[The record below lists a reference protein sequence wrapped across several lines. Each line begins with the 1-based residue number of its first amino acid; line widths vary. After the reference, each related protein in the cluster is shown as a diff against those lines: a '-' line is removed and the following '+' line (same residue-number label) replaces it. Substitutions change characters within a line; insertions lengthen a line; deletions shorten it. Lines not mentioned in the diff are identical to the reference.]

1 MDIDDEYMSDDG
13 VMKRSTYTALVV
25 DDDEDTVN
33 LFTEFLEIYDI
44 VVVGNAFDGKQA
56 VTIYNTLSPDIVF
69 SDVMMPDYDG
79 FYALEN
85 IKKTNPK
92 AIVVMITGDVRADT
106 ITRLEQLGADAII
119 YKPFDMPS
127 VMQTATSLLVKTV
140 CSPSS
145 TS

>member
-1 MDIDDEYMSDDG
+1 MSNDSG
-13 VMKRSTYTALVV
+13 MEKHAYTALVV

-44 VVVGNAFDGKQA
+44 VVTGKAFDGKQA
-56 VTIYNTLSPDIVF
+56 TKIFQDISPDIVF
-69 SDVMMPDYDG
+69 SDVMMPEYDG

-85 IKKTNPK
+85 IKKINPK
-92 AIVVMITGDVRADT
+92 AIMVMITGDVRADT
-106 ITRLEQLGADAII
+106 IHKLESLGADAII

-127 VMQTATSLLVKTV
+127 VMKTVDSLFAKTV
-140 CSPSS
+140 CNASN